1 MPSPSPSFS
10 STTSFATSLP
20 LALLTRPGS
29 GNALDSDPL
38 LKRLTPLTPLLE
50 LADVLAA
57 DGGTPWKADEAAEL
71 AEMDAD
77 GWWRG
82 LETVFARRNESVSGA
97 GGPVAAAV
105 PELPADVDDGG
116 EAACEKEFVDGPRGW
131 RMGATGAGDMGD
143 ALGGG
148 GDEQGEEILLLRGNG
163 GKRECGGEAV
173 RTRSVV
179 HVLGWILLAGETL
192 EKKRWRNKRRTA
204 TTTAA
209 WPSFHRHGIALPP
222 RHYGHNY
229 SSIHQITASKR
240 ENKPQTL
247 GPRREN
253 GVKRKRYKDASDE
266 QDKVQLDL

>member
-148 GDEQGEEILLLRGNG
+148 DEQGEKYCCYEGTVGSGNV
-163 GKRECGGEAV
+163 EA
-173 RTRSVV
+173 RRCA
-179 HVLGWILLAGETL
+179 LGLSYTYWAGYCSQERRWRRNVGETKDGQRQPRQHGQAFIGTGSL
-192 EKKRWRNKRRTA
+192 C
-204 TTTAA
+204 
-209 WPSFHRHGIALPP
+209 RHGIT
-222 RHYGHNY
+222 G
-229 SSIHQITASKR
+229 ITTHRFIKSQQVKER
-240 ENKPQTL
+240 ISPKHL
-247 GPRREN
+247 GQ
-253 GVKRKRYKDASDE
+253 GVRMA
-266 QDKVQLDL
+266 